1 MGNDSATAPYPIT
14 NTRCIMKK
22 IILSLVALLAT
33 MPALAQFYPDGR
45 PIPPSKRG
53 AYYNQRSQPNA
64 NRYRYGTR
72 ISRYGGLDQYFGF
85 RIGPAF
91 ATVHSD
97 SPALD
102 GSDVRTGL
110 NVSFVYGTQL
120 TTQAPLYL
128 ETGIGYAGKG
138 GKNTYKGSDF
148 TYALDYI
155 EIPLL
160 LKYKYYATPDIS
172 IEPFAGGYFAVGVGG
187 QIKDYGE
194 RAAYSSFDDDDDSA
208 FRRCDAGLKV
218 GCGVSFQMFY
228 MGLSYDIGLANV
240 GHDDFDTTH
249 TGSLNLD
256 FGVTF

>member
-1 MGNDSATAPYPIT
+1 
-14 NTRCIMKK
+14 MKK
-22 IILSLVALLAT
+22 IFISLLACLAT
-33 MPALAQFYPDGR
+33 MPAMAQYYPDGR
-45 PIPPSKRG
+45 PIPPSKRA
-53 AYYNQRSQPNA
+53 AYYNQRSQPGTSRYHYG
-64 NRYRYGTR
+64 NRYGA
-72 ISRYGGLDQYFGF
+72 LDQYFGF

-102 GSDVRTGL
+102 GSNVRTGL

-120 TTQAPLYL
+120 TTAAPLYL

-138 GKNTYKGSDF
+138 GKNTYQNSEF
-148 TYALDYI
+148 TYDLDYI
-155 EIPLL
+155 EVPLL

-172 IEPFAGGYFAVGVGG
+172 IEPFAGGYFAVGVAGN
-187 QIKDYGE
+187 IKDYGNRE
-194 RAAYSSFDDDDDSA
+194 AYSSFSSGDDSA

-218 GCGVSFQMFY
+218 GCGASFQMFY
-228 MGLSYDIGLANV
+228 LGLSYDIGLANV